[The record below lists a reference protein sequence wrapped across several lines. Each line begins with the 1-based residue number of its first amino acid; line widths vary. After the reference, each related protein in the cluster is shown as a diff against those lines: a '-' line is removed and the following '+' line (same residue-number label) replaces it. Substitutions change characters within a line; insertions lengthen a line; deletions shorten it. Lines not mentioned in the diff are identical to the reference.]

1 MNNILDYVK
10 PLVDE
15 IYSREPD
22 FDNDI
27 VVKPKK
33 IIIKKNGRFPGI
45 ETIQLTR
52 DGLFNI
58 FADYE
63 GWINEVDRRTI
74 KQVVDFI
81 LE

>member
-1 MNNILDYVK
+1 MNNILNYVK

-22 FDNDI
+22 FDADI
-27 VVKPKK
+27 VIKPDK
-33 IIIKKNGRFPGI
+33 IIIKKTGRFPGI
-45 ETIQLTR
+45 ETIQLTK

-58 FADYE
+58 VANYE
-63 GWINEVDRRTI
+63 GWINKVDRRTI

-81 LE
+81 LD

>member
-1 MNNILDYVK
+1 MNNILDYIK

-15 IYSREPD
+15 IYKREPD

-27 VVKPKK
+27 VIQPNK
-33 IIIKKNGRFPGI
+33 IIIKKTGRFPGFD
-45 ETIQLTR
+45 TIQLTK

-58 FADYE
+58 VADYE

-74 KQVVDFI
+74 EQVVDFI
-81 LE
+81 LD

>member
-10 PLVDE
+10 PLVEE
-15 IYSREPD
+15 IYSREPN

-27 VVKPKK
+27 IVELNK
-33 IIIKKNGRFPGI
+33 IIIKKTGRFPGV
-45 ETIQLTR
+45 ETIRLTR

-58 FADYE
+58 VADYE
-63 GWINEVDRRTI
+63 GWINNVDRRTI

-81 LE
+81 LD